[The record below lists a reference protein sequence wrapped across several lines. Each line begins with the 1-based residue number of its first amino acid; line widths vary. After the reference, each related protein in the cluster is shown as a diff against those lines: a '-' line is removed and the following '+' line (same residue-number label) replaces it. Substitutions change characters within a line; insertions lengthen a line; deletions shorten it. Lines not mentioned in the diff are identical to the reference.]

1 MQVIGNQ
8 KKNLWA
14 TLAFLLVLPLAMWS
28 CENNAA
34 ADQATEEST
43 EMAEPAVEEAA
54 VDTTAQDT
62 MQHSEHPQG
71 SEHPSSSEHPK

>member
-54 VDTTAQDT
+54 VDTTAQE
-62 MQHSEHPQG
+62 SEHPADSEHPSG
-71 SEHPSSSEHPK
+71 SEHPK